1 LPAQEGEDIHPP
13 DSGHSMNYDDTVKA
27 LTYVVERLPKA
38 DAKPER

>member
-1 LPAQEGEDIHPP
+1 LPAQEVKGTHPP
-13 DSGHSMNYDDTVKA
+13 DSSHSMNYDDTVKA